1 MSSGSPFTT
10 AYPAGGEP
18 AVAATRAVPRLA
30 WTDDSGPRTATVDRR
45 CVVGAAPHCDI
56 IIADQT
62 VSRVHAEIEPREDG
76 IWIRD
81 LNSRNGTFVE
91 GVRVESACVLH
102 GFSIRVGATT
112 ILVDYANAEAKQ
124 VESWPSERFGPL
136 LGRSQVMRELF
147 ATLARLAPLESCIMI
162 TGDTGTGKEL
172 VARAIHQASS
182 RAAGPFVVVDCATL
196 SESLIEA
203 ELFGHAKGAFTGAHA
218 HRAGAIES
226 ADGGTVFLDE
236 IGELP
241 IGMQPKLL
249 RVLESSTVRRIG
261 ETKHRS
267 VNVRFV
273 TATHR
278 DLLSMV
284 NRGEFR
290 EDLYFRLA
298 VLPVRVPRL
307 RERVEDID
315 LLLTHFSEGTPGW
328 LQPSVLRALE
338 ARPWRGNVR
347 ELRNFAE
354 RARAIGATEALTLSM
369 DPVPEREPIT
379 AVLSRPPQF
388 PLGRNPRPLRET
400 NPVAADALPTPIP
413 AMPSADGPPSFDQSF
428 RAFREQWIGQGERAF
443 LRVLLER
450 HQKNVA
456 AAAKEA
462 GIDRTYMYRLMRKHG
477 L

>member
-1 MSSGSPFTT
+1 M
-10 AYPAGGEP
+10 
-18 AVAATRAVPRLA
+18 
-30 WTDDSGPRTATVDRR
+30 
-45 CVVGAAPHCDI
+45 
-56 IIADQT
+56 
-62 VSRVHAEIEPREDG
+62 
-76 IWIRD
+76 
-81 LNSRNGTFVE
+81 
-91 GVRVESACVLH
+91 
-102 GFSIRVGATT
+102 
-112 ILVDYANAEAKQ
+112 
-124 VESWPSERFGPL
+124 
-136 LGRSQVMRELF
+136 
-147 ATLARLAPLESCIMI
+147 
-162 TGDTGTGKEL
+162 
-172 VARAIHQASS
+172 
-182 RAAGPFVVVDCATL
+182 
-196 SESLIEA
+196 
-203 ELFGHAKGAFTGAHA
+203 
-218 HRAGAIES
+218 
-226 ADGGTVFLDE
+226 
-236 IGELP
+236 
-241 IGMQPKLL
+241 
-249 RVLESSTVRRIG
+249 
-261 ETKHRS
+261 
-267 VNVRFV
+267 RFV